1 MGWLQDSKQPGHGA
15 SVCSGKFSSTL
26 STRSFGSAGLN
37 DSGCLN
43 LVLADVG
50 GLPEVSEVTPA
61 ESASLAGRA
70 PVSWALEGEDA
81 GKGEVGGEALGT
93 ERQCLSV
100 PGERGVGMSKE
111 CVGTGKE
118 MECVGT
124 GKMTLLPPLSAHLPE
139 PMWPQTLPACARG
152 HEGSQAY
159 ILKRV
164 LPAVTLHGKCTRA
177 LTCQNFVQG
186 HKVGDQ
192 GRCSGDYTLVHFLCT
207 PAGGTEERP
216 CPGTVH
222 CASGCE
228 KQEIH
233 DEYNLVHFLCTAGG
247 KGHVGDLSANGAGV
261 AEAPY
266 AAGVQDPARALAAG
280 RV

>member
-1 MGWLQDSKQPGHGA
+1 MPFQQGKRWSGVATPLTNRRKEKILCWLQDSKQPGHGA

-207 PAGGTEERP
+207 PAGG
-216 CPGTVH
+216 
-222 CASGCE
+222 
-228 KQEIH
+228 
-233 DEYNLVHFLCTAGG
+233 